1 MFRSSIT
8 MKVLRKEGREISDE
22 LLIQK
27 VLRQNE
33 HAFRLLVEKYRNDVF
48 RTIFAVL
55 RDQKESEDATQEVFI
70 KIYTSLPNY
79 ENQGFKTWI
88 TRIAV
93 NHAIDV
99 KRKQNRR
106 SEEVVGDLVQNEL
119 FSPVDNVEHKVIVRE
134 KKQKVHDKL
143 DELPENYR
151 DVIYGYYIAEK
162 SYQQM
167 AIEQN
172 VQVKTIEMKL
182 YRARNWMKKHWKED
196 DFS

>member
-1 MFRSSIT
+1 

-119 FSPVDNVEHKVIVRE
+119 FSPVDSVEHKVIVRE

>member
-1 MFRSSIT
+1 
-8 MKVLRKEGREISDE
+8 MKTLGEGGREISDE
-22 LLIQK
+22 LLLQK
-27 VLRQNE
+27 IRNGNDL
-33 HAFRLLVEKYRNDVF
+33 AFRILVDKYRNKVF

-70 KIYTSLPNY
+70 KIYTSLPTY
-79 ENQGFKTWI
+79 ENQGFITWM

-99 KRKQNRR
+99 KRKQSRK
-106 SEEVVGDLVQNEL
+106 SEEVVSDLEQCVPVEL
-119 FSPVDNVEHKVIVRE
+119 IDSVEREVMVRE

-143 DELPENYR
+143 HELPDNYR

-182 YRARNWMKKHWKED
+182 YRAKIWMKKHWKEG

>member
-1 MFRSSIT
+1 V
-8 MKVLRKEGREISDE
+8 KVLRKEGREMSDE

-33 HAFRLLVEKYRNDVF
+33 HAFRLLVEKYRNNVF
-48 RTIFAVL
+48 RTIFAIL
-55 RDQKESEDATQEVFI
+55 RDQKEAEDATQEVFI

-88 TRIAV
+88 TRISV

-106 SEEVVGDLVQNEL
+106 SEEVVENIEQKEL
-119 FSPVDNVEHKVIVRE
+119 FTPIDHVEHEVIIRE

>member
-1 MFRSSIT
+1 V
-8 MKVLRKEGREISDE
+8 KVLRKEGREMSDE

-33 HAFRLLVEKYRNDVF
+33 HAFRLLVEKYRNNVF
-48 RTIFAVL
+48 RTIFAIL
-55 RDQKESEDATQEVFI
+55 RDQKEAEDVTQEVFI

-99 KRKQNRR
+99 KRKRNRR
-106 SEEVVGDLVQNEL
+106 SEEVVENIEQREL
-119 FSPVDNVEHKVIVRE
+119 FTPADHVEHEVIIRE

>member
-1 MFRSSIT
+1 LFCSSIT
-8 MKVLRKEGREISDE
+8 VKVLRKEGREMSDE

-33 HAFRLLVEKYRNDVF
+33 HAFRLLVEKYRNNVF
-48 RTIFAVL
+48 RTIFAIL
-55 RDQKESEDATQEVFI
+55 RDQKEAEDATQEVFI

-88 TRIAV
+88 TRISV

-106 SEEVVGDLVQNEL
+106 SEEVVENIEQKEL
-119 FSPVDNVEHKVIVRE
+119 FTPIDHVEHEVIIRE